1 MYKLPTFSMF
11 AVPKPHTQYR
21 YLYEKIH
28 RPNFKGSI
36 THKKELLGSCS
47 FPTFM
52 NRGLS
57 YYSI

>member
-11 AVPKPHTQYR
+11 TVPKPDTQYR

-36 THKKELLGSCS
+36 THKKRAVRQLLIPH
-47 FPTFM
+47 F
-52 NRGLS
+52 
-57 YYSI
+57 YE